1 MKRILD
7 HLRTGL
13 CWEVNHFFVKMRK
26 FLLIFLGVIL
36 IALVN
41 VTAANSEEQTNPG
54 SELNSRELR
63 GAERK
68 ENGQKRSKKKK
79 NKKKKRRQRKKNR
92 KRKGRKGKGRGQ
104 KRTRGD
110 CPACPG
116 CRQQVSTSSPETMQC
131 VAAAV
136 TGMKVWKDQA
146 GNFLN
151 RKKRIEKQI
160 KIMDGKFD
168 KRMDF
173 SGISDNITFVGGGD
187 SKNLSCSGSNTS
199 SKAVTLS
206 SLKTSLD
213 SCNSSIGTDCNST
226 LVLMELSLN
235 ETYLEE
241 CFNMTTNYTTQA
253 AACVSSSAPCSCWAT
268 LVNGNFF
275 GNILNIYE
283 VRLSFLKVHCWFR
296 LKLAVLQ
303 QKRRK

>member
-1 MKRILD
+1 M
-7 HLRTGL
+7 
-13 CWEVNHFFVKMRK
+13 
-26 FLLIFLGVIL
+26 
-36 IALVN
+36 
-41 VTAANSEEQTNPG
+41 
-54 SELNSRELR
+54 
-63 GAERK
+63 
-68 ENGQKRSKKKK
+68 
-79 NKKKKRRQRKKNR
+79 
-92 KRKGRKGKGRGQ
+92 
-104 KRTRGD
+104 
-110 CPACPG
+110 
-116 CRQQVSTSSPETMQC
+116 
-131 VAAAV
+131 
-136 TGMKVWKDQA
+136 WKDQA

-275 GNILNIYE
+275 GNIFNIYE